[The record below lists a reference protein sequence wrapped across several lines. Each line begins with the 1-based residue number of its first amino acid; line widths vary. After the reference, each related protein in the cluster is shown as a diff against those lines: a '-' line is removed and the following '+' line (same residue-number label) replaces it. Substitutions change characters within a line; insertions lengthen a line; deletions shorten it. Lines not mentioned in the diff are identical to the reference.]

1 MKLSERTLQILKN
14 FSTVNQSILVR
25 PGNIIKTMSPLKTIV
40 TRAEVE
46 ETFEHQFA
54 IYDLSRFLG
63 VISLFNE
70 PEFEFTSTY
79 VTITSGKQRVNYT
92 YASETMV
99 PAPPSKDIN
108 FPDTEVEFTLSSEAL
123 STIARAGSV
132 LQMPEIAIV
141 GEDGVITVRAIDSKV
156 STADVFSVDVGSCT
170 KDFEVIFKPE
180 NLKLIPAEYTVALTS
195 MGISRFEAA
204 GLTYWVATE
213 SKGK

>member
-132 LQMPEIAIV
+132 LQIPP
-141 GEDGVITVRAIDSKV
+141 
-156 STADVFSVDVGSCT
+156 
-170 KDFEVIFKPE
+170 DFV
-180 NLKLIPAEYTVALTS
+180 
-195 MGISRFEAA
+195 
-204 GLTYWVATE
+204 
-213 SKGK
+213 